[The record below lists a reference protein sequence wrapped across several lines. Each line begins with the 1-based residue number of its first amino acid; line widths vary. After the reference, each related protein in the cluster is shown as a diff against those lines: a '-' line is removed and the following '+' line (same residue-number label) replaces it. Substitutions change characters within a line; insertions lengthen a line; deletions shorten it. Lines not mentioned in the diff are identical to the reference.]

1 MKKVIEMKL
10 KLAVLTM
17 AYALFSIGSVAA
29 ADKTEPNQ
37 VVGFGSGTGMGAGGG
52 VGSTTSVVSG
62 FSALGGGGGSGG
74 GSQSF
79 GGGFSSQ
86 ASTGAGPLS
95 SNPNSNSAFGP
106 ILTSPY

>member
-1 MKKVIEMKL
+1 MKI

-17 AYALFSIGSVAA
+17 AYALLSVGSAAA
-29 ADKTEPNQ
+29 ADKTEANQ

-52 VGSTTSVVSG
+52 AGSTTSVVSG
-62 FSALGGGGGSGG
+62 FSAQAGGGSGT

-86 ASTGAGPLS
+86 QSTGSGPLS
-95 SNPNSNSAFGP
+95 FNPASSSGNDPVLTTNS
-106 ILTSPY
+106 Y

>member
-1 MKKVIEMKL
+1 MKKVIEMKI

-52 VGSTTSVVSG
+52 AGSTTSVVSG
-62 FSALGGGGGSGG
+62 FSALGGGSGG